1 MTKRIDVIFIGSGP
15 DAGHGVD
22 LDDLRKVAEHLRNAL
37 RHVLADMMGTD
48 ISAGRPLDIIRAQSA
63 LRLVSA
69 SPGSLEAHFEVGRHT
84 NGQAALED
92 HTDEAVTRILNSQ
105 NGGAD
110 MLPDAA
116 KEALWSINN
125 DLPTDIETV
134 TVGEPN
140 SRNRLRFTRKVNS
153 RRQNLGAD
161 EEAVLFGWLR
171 EINWA
176 QGTAQLHDWGGDH
189 VNLSFDT
196 LLADDMRQFATEF
209 VRISGFG
216 RIDESDSWGRVRIR
230 EITPAGSFNTKPFDL
245 VAFLNDP
252 NPKVFD
258 PDKLVKID
266 LSDAE
271 YESFV
276 RAIEEGRGE

>member
-1 MTKRIDVIFIGSGP
+1 MTKRIDIIFKGSGP

-22 LDDLRKVAEHLRNAL
+22 LDDLSKVAEHLRNAL

-63 LRLVSA
+63 LRIVSN

-105 NGGAD
+105 NGGTD
-110 MLPDAA
+110 TLPDAA
-116 KEALWSINN
+116 KEALRSIN
-125 DLPTDIETV
+125 DVLPADIETV
-134 TVGEPN
+134 TIGEPN
-140 SRNRLRFTRKVNS
+140 SKNRLRFTRRVNS
-153 RRQNLGAD
+153 RQQSRGAE
-161 EEAVLFGWLR
+161 EEALLFGWLR

-209 VRISGFG
+209 VRIGGLG

-230 EITPAGSFNTKPFDL
+230 EIAPAGSFNTKPFDL
-245 VAFLNDP
+245 EAFLNDP
-252 NPKVFD
+252 SPKIFD

-266 LSDAE
+266 LSDEE